1 MNKKSRKPNIVEAL
15 KFQCLLF
22 CSDDKCESVANHQL
36 VMKRHLLDLINLDAL
51 GFSASAICAVHCL
64 AMPFVITLLPVIG
77 LSFLAHP
84 AFEVSLIASGLIIGA
99 FSLSHGYL
107 KHHHNLLPILILS
120 TGFGLIAVGHVEP
133 FEPYEFLIVSFGAS
147 LVATAHILNYRLL
160 KHEKNCV
167 H

>member
-1 MNKKSRKPNIVEAL
+1 
-15 KFQCLLF
+15 
-22 CSDDKCESVANHQL
+22 
-36 VMKRHLLDLINLDAL
+36 MKRHFFDLINLDAL

-84 AFEVSLIASGLIIGA
+84 AFEASLIVSGLIIGA
-99 FSLSHGYL
+99 LSLSHGYL
-107 KHHHNLLPILILS
+107 KHHHNLLPILVLS
-120 TGFGLIAVGHVEP
+120 AGFGMIAIGHLET
-133 FEPYEFLIVSFGAS
+133 FETYEFLIVSFGAS
-147 LVATAHILNYRLL
+147 LVATAHILNYRLM